1 MSNYSLNQ
9 KVVLTTYG
17 NEYEAEGV
25 IVAIMGFSNLEMEQ
39 SENDMV
45 RLKVRIG
52 NMITDWIPESVIK
65 GLHKLAG

>member
-9 KVVLTTYG
+9 RVVLKTYG
-17 NEYEAEGV
+17 NECEAEGI
-25 IVAIMGFSNLEMEQ
+25 IVAIMGLSNFEMEQ
-39 SENDMV
+39 KENDTV

-52 NMITDWIPESVIK
+52 NMITDWIPESVVK